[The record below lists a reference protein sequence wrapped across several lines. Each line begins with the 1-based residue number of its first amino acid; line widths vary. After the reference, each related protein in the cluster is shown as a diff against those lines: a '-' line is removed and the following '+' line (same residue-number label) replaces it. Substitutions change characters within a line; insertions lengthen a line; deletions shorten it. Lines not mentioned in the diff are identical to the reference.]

1 MMQEQLSAEQE
12 RAHTAVSS
20 LQKELALRMDQV
32 WGGRES
38 GRGRV
43 EGDVEMKWEGGR
55 VIVSERRR
63 WRGRG
68 RRMKGGIMRDRSLVA
83 LASHSIESLLL
94 FHFLS
99 VHLTE
104 WQW

>member
-1 MMQEQLSAEQE
+1 MSVGRKGEWE
-12 RAHTAVSS
+12 R
-20 LQKELALRMDQV
+20 E
-32 WGGRES
+32 GG
-38 GRGRV
+38 
-43 EGDVEMKWEGGR
+43 GDVEIKWEGGR

-68 RRMKGGIMRDRSLVA
+68 RRMKGGIMRDRSLVG
-83 LASHSIESLLL
+83 LASHSVKSLLL